1 MSETPTA
8 DSDGTCAV
16 TSADLDV
23 EKSMLEYFDLTSWRC
38 SRPVWDDNRC
48 VCVWHADATDKPP
61 DELAATAG
69 DGDLHGARLSECTL
83 SSDPF
88 PAGAGLVD
96 ADLSGATLYA
106 ADLSGATLYAADL
119 SGANLFQADLTD
131 AILAG
136 AEVGARLELAN
147 LTRTDLFGADLRG
160 AAFYGAVTTDTQLNE
175 RTTFGNHY
183 TGGDQ
188 SVGDDDSQRARWCLR
203 RVEQLADDNAL
214 PAQSRE
220 AFLQRRK
227 LRRHEAITEGNWG
240 EWTLLTVVQ
249 GVMGYGESFARVLR
263 TAAVVV
269 LISTLLYPVWG
280 VETTAGQRLA
290 YPATRSAATAPLE
303 YAAAL
308 ADALLTSLYFSVLT
322 FTTLG
327 FGDLQPVGL
336 GRALATFE
344 AGAGVTLFALL
355 VFVLGRRSTR

>member
-8 DSDGTCAV
+8 DSERGTCAV
-16 TSADLDV
+16 SSADLDLD
-23 EKSMLEYFDLTSWRC
+23 EFMLEYFDLTSWRC

-48 VCVWHADATDKPP
+48 VWHADATDKPLE
-61 DELAATAG
+61 ELAATTG
-69 DGDLHGARLSECTL
+69 DGDLHAARLSECTL
-83 SSDPF
+83 SSVPF

-96 ADLSGATLYA
+96 ADLSGATLY
-106 ADLSGATLYAADL
+106 GADL
-119 SGANLFQADLTD
+119 SGANMFQADLTD
-131 AILAG
+131 ATLAG

-175 RTTFGNHY
+175 RTTFGSHY

-188 SVGDDDSQRARWCLR
+188 SVGDDDSQAARWCLR
-203 RVEQLADDNAL
+203 RIEQLADDNAL

-220 AFLQRRK
+220 AFLQRRN
-227 LRRHEAITEGNWG
+227 LRRREASTEGNWG

-249 GVMGYGESFARVLR
+249 WVMGYGESFARVLR
-263 TAAVVV
+263 TAAVVI

-280 VETTAGQRLA
+280 VETTAGQRLT
-290 YPATRSAATAPLE
+290 YPATSSAATAPLE
-303 YAAAL
+303 YVAAL
-308 ADALLTSLYFSVLT
+308 ADTLLTSLYFSVLT

-355 VFVLGRRSTR
+355 VFVLGRPSTR